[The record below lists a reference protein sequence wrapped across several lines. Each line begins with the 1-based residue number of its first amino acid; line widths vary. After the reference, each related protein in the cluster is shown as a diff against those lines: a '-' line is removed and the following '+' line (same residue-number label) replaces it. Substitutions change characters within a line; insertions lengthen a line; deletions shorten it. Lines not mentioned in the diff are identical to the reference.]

1 MEQKNVKQLFKTIMG
16 GLIIAFVLL
25 LTIKFIKV
33 LPIIMKLMALA
44 ANILTIYLAYNYF
57 INNKNK
63 N

>member
-1 MEQKNVKQLFKTIMG
+1 MNKNIFKKIIG
-16 GLIIAFVLL
+16 YILIGLAILI
-25 LTIKFIKV
+25 TIKFIKV

>member
-1 MEQKNVKQLFKTIMG
+1 MNKDIFKKIIGYTLI
-16 GLIIAFVLL
+16 GLAILI
-25 LTIKFIKV
+25 TIKFIKV

>member
-1 MEQKNVKQLFKTIMG
+1 MNKDIFKKIIG
-16 GLIIAFVLL
+16 YILIGLAILI
-25 LTIKFIKV
+25 TIKFIKV